1 MINPHVRLTDL
12 LDDVARRSPDR
23 IAFSDTR
30 TSVTYAELG
39 RAVRRVAAELA
50 ARGIVRG
57 DRVATYAPK
66 QYENVVLLLAANL
79 AGAIFVPINPQLK
92 DHQVLHILKDSGA
105 RALASNAQRLKRMAA
120 VQDLPGLATWSI
132 DELATTGATG
142 GAADPRPV
150 SVIDDDPAAILYTS
164 GSTGRPKGVTL
175 SHRNLVSGAD
185 SVASYQQLASDDVIL
200 GVLPLSFDAGLSQL
214 TTALAAGA
222 CYAPLDFIQ
231 PAEVPRHCEQHGVTS
246 ITGVPPL
253 WTQIASVAWPEATAA
268 RIRRIANTGGH
279 MPAPLLARLQ
289 KLYPAAR
296 PYLMYGLTE
305 AFRST
310 FLPPEQVAIRPGSI
324 GKAVP
329 NAEILVVRADGT
341 PCDADEPGELVHR
354 GAFVTLGY
362 WNDPELT
369 AVRFRPLPSVHAEI
383 PRADR
388 AVWSGDIVRRDAEG
402 YLYFVARGDDMIKAS
417 GYRVSPTE
425 VEEIL
430 LTCPEVIEAAAFG
443 VAHPAL
449 GQAIVVSVQSLA
461 TAEACR
467 DTVLRACKQRLPSY
481 MVPSHVDVVAA
492 ALPRNPNGKIDRSA
506 LKQQHADLFAV
517 ES

>member
-1 MINPHVRLTDL
+1 MMNPRIRLVDL
-12 LDDVARRSPDR
+12 LEHAARRSPDR
-23 IAFSDTR
+23 VAFVDAR
-30 TSVTYAELG
+30 ESVTYAELHA
-39 RAVRRVAAELA
+39 AVRRVAAELQA
-50 ARGIVRG
+50 QGIVRG

-66 QYENVVLLLAANL
+66 QLENVVFMLAANL

-92 DHQVLHILKDSGA
+92 DHQVLHILKDSGTRMLATSPA
-105 RALASNAQRLKRMAA
+105 RLRRMPV
-120 VQDLPGLATWSI
+120 VQDIANLAIWSL
-132 DELATTGATG
+132 DDQPRTGDAPLA
-142 GAADPRPV
+142 DV
-150 SVIDDDPAAILYTS
+150 HVIDDDPAAILYTS

-185 SVASYQQLASDDVIL
+185 SVASYQGLASDDVIL

-222 CYAPLDFIQ
+222 TYTPLDFIQ
-231 PAEVPRHCEQHGVTS
+231 PAEVPRHCEAHGVTS

-253 WTQIASVAWPEATAA
+253 WTQIASAAWPEATGA

-279 MPAPLLARLQ
+279 MPTPLLHRLQ
-289 KLYPAAR
+289 ALYPNAK

-329 NAEILVVRADGT
+329 NAEILVLRADGT

-369 AVRFRPLPSVHAEI
+369 AVRFRPLPSVHAQI

-402 YLYFVARGDDMIKAS
+402 FLYFVSRNDDMIKSS

-425 VEEIL
+425 VEDIVL
-430 LTCPEVIEAAAFG
+430 ACGEVIEAAAFG
-443 VAHPAL
+443 VPHPAL
-449 GQAIVVSVQSLA
+449 GAAIVVCVQSRA
-461 TAEACR
+461 AAEACR
-467 DTVLRACKQRLPSY
+467 EAVLRTCRTRLPSY
-481 MVPSHVDVVAA
+481 MIPSFVDVVADP
-492 ALPRNPNGKIDRSA
+492 LPRNPNGKIDRTL
-506 LKQQHADLFAV
+506 LKQLHVDHFAT